1 MEIGLNL
8 VDRDETEVKED
19 IKKKGKKEELED
31 LENKVEITQQVS
43 AKQPPLSCFALST
56 IIVLFRVLL
65 TAAVVAQ
72 SVERVD
78 CRAGGCRLDSWG
90 RTNTQGLKITEK

>member
-1 MEIGLNL
+1 MEIGLNS

-43 AKQPPLSCFALST
+43 AKQPPLSCFALSN
-56 IIVLFRVLL
+56 IIVLFRFAIKAARLPL
-65 TAAVVAQ
+65 PARNLQRCTAPQNRFKIAVQLNYSCSA
-72 SVERVD
+72 
-78 CRAGGCRLDSWG
+78 AF
-90 RTNTQGLKITEK
+90 

>member
-1 MEIGLNL
+1 MLLEIGLNS
-8 VDRDETEVKED
+8 VDRDDTEVKED

-56 IIVLFRVLL
+56 IIVLFGFVH
-65 TAAVVAQ
+65 AQ
-72 SVERVD
+72 RQHACLFCHLCYLFTV
-78 CRAGGCRLDSWG
+78 
-90 RTNTQGLKITEK
+90 

>member
-1 MEIGLNL
+1 MLLEIGLNS
-8 VDRDETEVKED
+8 VDRDETEIKED

-56 IIVLFRVLL
+56 IIVLFRFVH
-65 TAAVVAQ
+65 AQ
-72 SVERVD
+72 RQHAYLFCHLCYLFTV
-78 CRAGGCRLDSWG
+78 
-90 RTNTQGLKITEK
+90 